1 MEIIKVVKPFIKR
14 GWPNTFGNIVYLFFY
29 KLCVSSWRY
38 LCNPS
43 LTLQEL
49 EPMTSVPPVFAE
61 GDNKHSA
68 SCKITAGCRH
78 RQSHQKRGN
87 GHKKPVP
94 IHPSN
99 SCLRPDLQKS
109 LNAAISL
116 QTGSGTDRNT
126 HSETS
131 LTAIW
136 QHNVSLSRST
146 DISSAEETILKGN
159 NFLLTKNENVDWI
172 FFPLMVFKSY
182 LLLLILIV
190 FIFVL
195 NTYNFI

>member
-1 MEIIKVVKPFIKR
+1 MMVKSEVLAVILNMLSISLSYKVCI
-14 GWPNTFGNIVYLFFY
+14 
-29 KLCVSSWRY
+29 SSWRY

-49 EPMTSVPPVFAE
+49 VPMTSVPPVFSE
-61 GDNKHSA
+61 GDKHSA
-68 SCKITAGCRH
+68 SCKITAGHRH
-78 RQSHQKRGN
+78 RQSHQNRGN

-99 SCLRPDLQKS
+99 SCLRADLQKS

-131 LTAIW
+131 LTSIW
-136 QHNVSLSRST
+136 QHNVSLHRVQT
-146 DISSAEETILKGN
+146 LKVQKCQ
-159 NFLLTKNENVDWI
+159 F
-172 FFPLMVFKSY
+172 
-182 LLLLILIV
+182 
-190 FIFVL
+190 
-195 NTYNFI
+195 